1 MQITAKQGRTM
12 SQFESFLERATG
24 ADRKT
29 IKLFFSGLETRIADV
44 TRGLITIPHWGS
56 LGIKIK
62 PRKGRMGRNPATG
75 ETIHLPA
82 KQIAKGY
89 LLFAISAKD
98 LRAPDPS
105 HVPLLHPRSGC
116 FQESFYGESAIE
128 HQSYEWCSH
137 VHVEK
142 TNLKKLSLKRRLVVE
157 ICRGTGVDL
166 RLVARLMDEFLCHLA
181 KVIEGNETFIW
192 KRVGKF
198 GSKQKYSNSLGTYR
212 QSYFAVSAQ
221 MKVRLGLR
229 DPSMAAPSPAA
240 SLTSA
245 SKKETNLSGYAL
257 ASVILGLL
265 SFSLCLAP
273 LALIFG
279 VLAVKD
285 IRNNSDKH
293 GIGIVVFGILMG
305 AIFSILGLFLLM
317 L

>member
-1 MQITAKQGRTM
+1 MVSPPKVEGHRTM
-12 SQFESFLERATG
+12 SQFEIFLEGATG

-62 PRKGRMGRNPATG
+62 PRKARMGRNPATG
-75 ETIHLPA
+75 EMIRIPA

-128 HQSYEWCSH
+128 HQSYDWCSR
-137 VHVEK
+137 VHVKK

-157 ICRGTGVDL
+157 ICRETGADL
-166 RLVARLMDEFLCHLA
+166 RLGARLMDEFLCHLA
-181 KVIEGNETFIW
+181 KVIESNETFIW

-198 GSKQKYSNSLGTYR
+198 GSKQKDSSSLGTYR
-212 QSYFAVSAQ
+212 QSYFTVSAQ
-221 MKVRLGLR
+221 MKERLGLR
-229 DPSMAAPSPAA
+229 DPSMAVPSPAA
-240 SLTSA
+240 PLTSA

-257 ASVILGLL
+257 AAGILGILLGLL
-265 SFSLCLAP
+265 LIILSLSSL
-273 LALIFG
+273 
-279 VLAVKD
+279 
-285 IRNNSDKH
+285 
-293 GIGIVVFGILMG
+293 
-305 AIFSILGLFLLM
+305 
-317 L
+317 